1 MIKLLFKFVLAVM
14 ALGVVI
20 ILVVYFLPSVN
31 LTNSKQIINEPF
43 FTKVMIDTHD
53 LADINLNPYCIK
65 DLIDSEEG
73 EINYKA
79 CLEKHKE
86 KDVKFK
92 ILNNFDGP
100 TENIST
106 EISIEENTWYIDLA
120 DFVGNRSTGEGM
132 YYYEVTI
139 NGGGSG
145 AFSSIKTIALKDDM
159 LTWISNIEGGD
170 RCNDGNIDYIN
181 FNKEKASISY
191 VKAATPFRLLNYKDK
206 TDWRQMSLIRALTGE
221 TDSDLTLEEFGE
233 SQGATGFY
241 DDLVRHKDIDD
252 CAMCC
257 VGHTVNEF
265 NVISEEV
272 APVGVTIYKVHV
284 TERFREG
291 CFFDWLAE
299 EDFKQ
304 YKSYSENDELIY
316 LDQQD
321 WAKALKRFSRKC
333 S

>member
-1 MIKLLFKFVLAVM
+1 MIKLLFKFVISMIALA
-14 ALGVVI
+14 VVI
-20 ILVVYFLPSVN
+20 ILVLYFLPSAN
-31 LTNSKQIINEPF
+31 LAKPKQIINEPF
-43 FTKVMIDTHD
+43 FTKLMIDTHD

-79 CLEKHKE
+79 CLEKHKD

-92 ILNNFDGP
+92 ILSNFDGP

-106 EISIEENTWYIDLA
+106 EISIEESTWYIDLA
-120 DFVGNRSTGEGM
+120 DFFGNRSTGEGV
-132 YYYEVTI
+132 YFYEVTI

-145 AFSSIKTIALKDDM
+145 AFSSIKIISLKDDM

-181 FNKEKASISY
+181 FSNEKASISY
-191 VKAATPFRLLNYKDK
+191 VKAATPFRLLNYKDN
-206 TDWRQMSLIRALTGE
+206 TSWREMRLFHALTGE
-221 TDSDLTLEEFGE
+221 KGADSTLEEFGE
-233 SQGATGFY
+233 SQGASSFY
-241 DDLVRHKDIDD
+241 DGLVPLKDVDD

-265 NVISEEV
+265 NVLSEEV
-272 APVGVTIYKVHV
+272 IPAGVTIYKVHV
-284 TERFREG
+284 TEGFREG

-299 EDFKQ
+299 EDFMK
-304 YKSYSENDELIY
+304 YESYSENEELIY

-321 WAKALKRFSRKC
+321 WAKALKKFSSKC